1 MTQQILELDSLV
13 NVPFDDCN
21 IEMLKKDVLLLTQE
35 IEKDEQV
42 IVDAKLGITRGE
54 MELDDLVKNKP
65 DVARFSKSDYD
76 AWVELVRGFEGEFGN
91 LEKLRNCF
99 ERHLLVKP
107 QEPILFDGKQ
117 NKIRLDKWY
126 GKLKEFKIDN
136 GAVLQGSYE
145 DNLKVLQE
153 ARCELDKIILEKDKV
168 DVTRYQGVVDE
179 CMGIYNGLLEDKPQ
193 CPIEKG
199 KRKTE
204 YAKFTRL
211 EKLKLELNVHSDEN
225 VDKIVSYYPVLN
237 QRLQNIDL
245 NIEEIRQLLDSCN
258 KHEFNPKCKACMKHP
273 WKLEQS
279 KYEERLKSLVVEKKD
294 VMAEMMDRF
303 GGSIDEKDYQLA
315 VDNLD
320 KLKEWE
326 RVKKEWEIL
335 DQFWKEQEM
344 IEERYQLWFDEKVRA
359 EQDLRRAKD
368 ELEVKNGLFE
378 VLNQKY
384 VRLTDNVVR
393 VENDIRW
400 IKQLVQEW
408 NDEYA
413 SLEKD
418 IVMQEE
424 IKGTWQV
431 WKDELD
437 VLERKLDEWTKLE
450 EMRQEHER
458 SIELRKVI
466 DLWNMKWDKTSEFVR
481 QNRLGLSEA
490 EYKVGV
496 GKEKLQVARNKV
508 QFRECSERLMQIDQ
522 AIEKIK
528 RREEIRQKILV
539 NVTALSVVDYYEEGK
554 ACSRDI
560 EALKEDK
567 HRLMAEVEN
576 LRVQE
581 QAFRVLV
588 NEMDGLL
595 RLLNGTVLIH
605 NTLKAIIAQFSNF
618 KDWVID
624 NRIIPLITGQVNK
637 LLKIMCVNHRD
648 ISLDC
653 NLQNG
658 VFIWRLRDGVCAPPI
673 EKASGFQKFIVSLS
687 MRIVLGRLGVS
698 GIRNRQLFI
707 DEGFTACDNDNLAN
721 IPNVLEHLLK
731 VYGAIVLVSH
741 LDELKHGIKSFINID
756 RDVFK
761 NTSKLNFGS
770 VVDEFKTVK
779 KVGRPRKNK
788 VFNLP

>member
-1 MTQQILELDSLV
+1 MRL
-13 NVPFDDCN
+13 
-21 IEMLKKDVLLLTQE
+21 
-35 IEKDEQV
+35 
-42 IVDAKLGITRGE
+42 
-54 MELDDLVKNKP
+54 
-65 DVARFSKSDYD
+65 Y
-76 AWVELVRGFEGEFGN
+76 VEL
-91 LEKLRNCF
+91 LE
-99 ERHLLVKP
+99 
-107 QEPILFDGKQ
+107 I
-117 NKIRLDKWY
+117 LDKWY

-539 NVTALSVVDYYEEGK
+539 NVTALNVVDYYEEGK
-554 ACSRDI
+554 VCSRDI